1 MGEIRSTL
9 DIIMEKAERVTV
21 TDEDKDAFMKNE
33 VEGKVRGLL
42 QKYLD
47 GIINQERLKREVE
60 AMSDERYVVATTVL
74 KKECLGRIEPGED
87 NRPLLKIL
95 AYVVDLDTTP
105 VRELLS
111 RYEREQEE
119 KRGHREAA
127 LKERLKDNGISGTG
141 VLPNLGADPEW
152 IRSLSE
158 VKDGFHKRIAAQYGM
173 LSTGGT

>member
-21 TDEDKDAFMKNE
+21 TDKEKEAFMKSE

-47 GIINQERLKREVE
+47 GIIIQERLKKEVE
-60 AMSDERYVVATTVL
+60 AMGGKRFAVAAAAL
-74 KKECLGRIEPGED
+74 KKECLDRVALEED
-87 NRPLLKIL
+87 NRPVLEIL
-95 AYVVDLDTTP
+95 AHVVGLDTKP

-111 RYEREQEE
+111 RYEQEQEE
-119 KRGHREAA
+119 KRGNRESA
-127 LKERLKDNGISGTG
+127 LKERLKDQRISGTA

-152 IRSLSE
+152 TRYLSE
-158 VKDGFHKRIAAQYGM
+158 VKARFHQRIAAQYGM
-173 LSTGGT
+173 L

>member
-47 GIINQERLKREVE
+47 RIINQERLKREVE

-95 AYVVDLDTTP
+95 AYVVDFDTTP

-152 IRSLSE
+152 ISYLAE
-158 VKDGFHKRIAAQYGM
+158 VKERFHQRILVQYEM
-173 LSTGGT
+173 SSIGGT